1 MKEIIQEHEEK
12 MQKMQDITDKL
23 EKEKIKTHK
32 LLEERNV
39 EVTQLELK
47 IEEIYKL
54 IQGLEQEKSAQL
66 LEKDRELQKLKREN
80 EALQVAGEPD

>member
-1 MKEIIQEHEEK
+1 MKEMRNRMKEIIQEHEEK

-39 EVTQLELK
+39 EVT
-47 IEEIYKL
+47 
-54 IQGLEQEKSAQL
+54 
-66 LEKDRELQKLKREN
+66 
-80 EALQVAGEPD
+80 